1 VYSVQFSLLPVEEQ
15 QASWPADAG
24 PFSPITSVQLQS
36 RHWIIRDQ
44 TGEIT
49 QDIHGDGVIGRHPIL
64 APGIQPDDPM
74 FMLLSFVSP

>member
-1 VYSVQFSLLPVEEQ
+1 MQFSLLPVEEQ
-15 QASWPADAG
+15 QASWLADAG

-64 APGIQPDDPM
+64 APGIQPDNPM
-74 FMLLSFVSP
+74 FTLLSSVSP